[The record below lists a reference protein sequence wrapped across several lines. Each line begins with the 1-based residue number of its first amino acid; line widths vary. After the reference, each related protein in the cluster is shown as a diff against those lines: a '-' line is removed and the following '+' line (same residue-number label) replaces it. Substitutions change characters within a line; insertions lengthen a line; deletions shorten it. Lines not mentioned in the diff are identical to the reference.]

1 MNIFNDEAHAF
12 QGLFRKVSLSFQN
25 KTFILD
31 KYTWREGINNDNPK
45 SIKTYLFISSVFSL
59 ANSGW
64 IPISRDSSLELV
76 RTKIWKNQV
85 PSKNSD
91 KISQILRF
99 DQSLFVLVMTTAR
112 LEKGMPVL
120 NNVWDWSLLLVFRR
134 SYQNLKQKNYRSSSV
149 LISWSIRA
157 AKFSLRKSTSS
168 CCTVCWNF

>member
-1 MNIFNDEAHAF
+1 M
-12 QGLFRKVSLSFQN
+12 LLSFQN

-76 RTKIWKNQV
+76 RTKIWK
-85 PSKNSD
+85 SG

-112 LEKGMPVL
+112 LEKGMQFL
-120 NNVWDWSLLLVFRR
+120 NNVWDWSLLLVFRQR
-134 SYQNLKQKNYRSSSV
+134 YQNLKQKNYRSSSV

-157 AKFSLRKSTSS
+157 AKGGQIFWQIFPSKGFIVLLYSMLEFLSLWVTRHFHGNRES
-168 CCTVCWNF
+168 C